1 VDPKTREEALEWGP
15 IELGCGVVTIELTDK
30 HVEDAFDD
38 AVRWW
43 IARRGMRRHA
53 VTTITQGV
61 QVYSMPEDTDE
72 VLDVWFPGVQL
83 DVIAAIEPYAFIDVD
98 MLPVAY
104 QSLTGVPGGQFY
116 GTLSQIIAHAETAR
130 RIISSEP
137 SWRWF
142 QERNELHIFPR
153 QHMGGT
159 AVVRYISSILRTED
173 PVAPE
178 TTPRNDFRY
187 LRFRDRDLIL
197 KYFLATLKQKLG
209 RIRGKYS
216 SLPSAGGEKNLDG
229 DTLLTEAREEMRE
242 LTEEIIG
249 LSDGVPFITG

>member
-15 IELGCGVVTIELTDK
+15 IELGCGVVVVELTDQM
-30 HVEDAFDD
+30 VEDAFDD

-43 IARRGMRRHA
+43 ISRRGMRRHA
-53 VTTITQGV
+53 VTQTTQGT
-61 QVYSMPEDTDE
+61 QIYSMPEDTDE

-137 SWRWF
+137 AWRWF

-153 QHMGGT
+153 QHVSGV
-159 AVVRYISSILRTED
+159 AIVRYISNILRTED
-173 PVAPE
+173 PTPPE
-178 TTPRNDFRY
+178 TTPRNDFRH

-197 KYFLATLKQKLG
+197 RYFMATLKQKLG
-209 RIRGKYS
+209 RIRSKFQ
-216 SLPSAGGEKNLDG
+216 SLPGAGGEKTLDG
-229 DTLLTEAREEMRE
+229 QDLLSEAKEELRE
-242 LTEEIIG
+242 LTEEIQG
-249 LSDGVPFITG
+249 LSDGVPFLTG